1 MDEPSGQ
8 GPGAYLRKT
17 TASLTRS
24 ARSLLLPFA
33 FCMAVVLVLLPA
45 EDGMHW
51 REVAA
56 ALALLA
62 GAGVGLTAAARGHQ
76 HRGTTLASMLALLAA
91 IGLLRAGVGANAGFG
106 PLIFLPV
113 LWAALDRRRTELLVV
128 LAGIAV
134 VYFLPMIS
142 AHGPQYPAGAWRGGT
157 LMLVISA
164 AVGFAIIALVEHVRA
179 EGERS
184 AAILD
189 AMSEGFAL
197 TRDGE
202 IVSINPALCTITGFS
217 EEELLGARSPFPF
230 WPVESREANAALLR
244 DIVADGGGAFDIE
257 LVRADGTRFPAVISA
272 VATDL
277 GDGSRCFLNTVR
289 DVTELRAHEDRQ
301 RRHAEQLATITD
313 VIREI
318 GHCDPLE
325 ARPTICRTALALVDG
340 AHAVSLWEAGAAGA
354 LITTATRPETTA
366 PYHVAAVQIDHGAHI
381 VMATGQPLFVPDART
396 SPHCDRRI
404 IELLGAASVLFH
416 PISDAHGVR
425 GALAISWPEAR
436 ETIAEGEILLI
447 GVLAG
452 EAALAMQR
460 ADLLGRLDELTRTDE
475 LTGLPNRR
483 AWDELL
489 VHELAVAERHD
500 KPVSVAML
508 DLDFFKRYND
518 EHGHLAGDRLLRAAA
533 AAWQATLRATDVLAR
548 WGGEEF
554 ALLLPGC
561 DGPGAAILIDR
572 LRGMLP
578 DGVTFSAGV
587 ATSDGTTAPR
597 TLIDSADQALYQA
610 KAGGRDR
617 VVVG

>member
-1 MDEPSGQ
+1 
-8 GPGAYLRKT
+8 
-17 TASLTRS
+17 LTRS

-33 FCMAVVLVLLPA
+33 FCMVVVLVLLPA
-45 EDGMHW
+45 ETGVRW
-51 REVAA
+51 REVIG
-56 ALALLA
+56 ALILLA
-62 GAGVGLTAAARGHQ
+62 FAGVGLTAAAGGHE
-76 HRGTTLASMLALLAA
+76 RRATTLASLFALLAA

-113 LWAALDRRRTELLVV
+113 LWAALDRRRTELLLV
-128 LAGIAV
+128 LAGVAV

-157 LMLVISA
+157 LMLVVSA
-164 AVGFAIIALVEHVRA
+164 AVGFAVITLVEHVRA

-184 AAILD
+184 AAILS

-197 TRDGE
+197 TRDGV
-202 IVSINPALCTITGFS
+202 IVSVNPSLCRITGFG
-217 EEELLGARSPFPF
+217 EEELLGTRAPFPF
-230 WPVESREANAALLR
+230 WPQESREANAVLLR
-244 DIVADGGGAFDIE
+244 GVVAAGGGSFDIE
-257 LVRADGTRFPAVISA
+257 LVRADGTRFPAVIAA
-272 VATDL
+272 VRTDL

-289 DVTELRAHEDRQ
+289 DVTELRAHEERQ
-301 RRHAEQLATITD
+301 RRHAEQLASITD

-318 GHCDPLE
+318 GHCDPLD
-325 ARPTICRTALALVDG
+325 ARPTICRTALALADG
-340 AHAVSLWEAGAAGA
+340 AYAVSLWEADLDGS
-354 LITTATRPETTA
+354 LTTTATRPETSG
-366 PYHVAAVQIDHGAHI
+366 PYRVGAVQIDHGAHV
-381 VMATGQPLFVPDART
+381 VMTTGQPLFVADARN
-396 SPHCDRRI
+396 SQHCDRRI
-404 IELLGAASVLFH
+404 IDLLGATSVLFH
-416 PISDAHGVR
+416 PIADAHGVR
-425 GALAISWPEAR
+425 GALAISWTEPRAE
-436 ETIAEGEILLI
+436 ISEGEILLI

-460 ADLLGRLDELTRTDE
+460 ADMLGRLDELTRTDE

-489 VHELAVAERHD
+489 VHELAVAERHH

-533 AAWQATLRATDVLAR
+533 AAWQGTLRATDVLAR

-578 DGVTFSAGV
+578 DAVTFSAGI

-597 TLIDSADQALYQA
+597 TLIDAADQALYQA
-610 KAGGRDR
+610 KADGRDR

>member
-1 MDEPSGQ
+1 V
-8 GPGAYLRKT
+8 
-17 TASLTRS
+17 TRS

-33 FCMAVVLVLLPA
+33 FCMVVVLVLLPA
-45 EDGMHW
+45 ETGVRW
-51 REVAA
+51 REVIG
-56 ALALLA
+56 ALILLA
-62 GAGVGLTAAARGHQ
+62 FAGIGLTAAAGGHQ
-76 HRGTTLASMLALLAA
+76 RRATTLASLFALLAA

-113 LWAALDRRRTELLVV
+113 LWAALERRRTELLLV
-128 LAGIAV
+128 LAGVAV
-134 VYFLPMIS
+134 VYFLPMLS

-157 LMLVISA
+157 LMLVVSA
-164 AVGFAIIALVEHVRA
+164 AVGFAVITLVEHVRA

-184 AAILD
+184 AAILA

-197 TRDGE
+197 TRDGV
-202 IVSINPALCTITGFS
+202 IVSVNPSLCRITGFA
-217 EEELLGARSPFPF
+217 EEQLLGTRAPFPF
-230 WPVESREANAALLR
+230 WPPESREANAALLR
-244 DIVADGGGAFDIE
+244 GVVSAGGGSFDIE
-257 LVRADGTRFPAVISA
+257 LLRADGTRFPAVIAA
-272 VATDL
+272 VPTDL

-289 DVTELRAHEDRQ
+289 DVTELRAHEE
-301 RRHAEQLATITD
+301 RRRSHVDQLATITD

-325 ARPTICRTALALVDG
+325 ARPTICRTALALADG
-340 AHAVSLWEAGAAGA
+340 AHAVSLWEATLDGSLA
-354 LITTATRPETTA
+354 TTATRPETSA
-366 PYHVAAVQIDHGAHI
+366 PYRVGAERNDHGAHV
-381 VMATGQPLFVPDART
+381 VMATGQPLFVADAHA

-416 PISDAHGVR
+416 PIADAHGVR
-425 GALAISWPEAR
+425 GALAISWTEPRTE
-436 ETIAEGEILLI
+436 ISEGEILLI

-500 KPVSVAML
+500 QAVSVAML

-533 AAWQATLRATDVLAR
+533 AAWQGTLRATDVLAR

-561 DGPGAAILIDR
+561 DGPGAAILISR
-572 LRGMLP
+572 LRGTLP
-578 DGVTFSAGV
+578 DGVTFSAGI

-597 TLIDSADQALYQA
+597 TLIDAADQALYQA
-610 KAGGRDR
+610 KADGRDR